1 MVSSL
6 LLLVTMAFAE
16 DFKQVQQGQ
25 PAPFAGTLIRP
36 EALATILSQN
46 DSDIATCAANA
57 QHSLEKEQIKCD
69 FNIQKLQYEVDSSKE
84 TNKAIMQE
92 KQKELDKTYEL
103 LKKQNKNL
111 TPLWIGIGFTA
122 GLVTSIG
129 TIYIY
134 NQTEN

>member
-6 LLLVTMAFAE
+6 LLLVTIALAE

-111 TPLWIGIGFTA
+111 TPLWIGIGFLA
-122 GLVTSIG
+122 GTVSAYG
-129 TIYIY
+129 AFYAY
-134 NQTEN
+134 NHI

>member
-69 FNIQKLQYEVDSSKE
+69 FDIQKLQYEVDSSKE

>member
-6 LLLVTMAFAE
+6 LLLVTIALAE

-111 TPLWIGIGFTA
+111 TPLWIAIGFTA
-122 GLVTSIG
+122 GFATSIG
-129 TIYIY
+129 TIYVY
-134 NQTEN
+134 NQVEG

>member
-6 LLLVTMAFAE
+6 LLLATMAFAE

-69 FNIQKLQYEVDSSKE
+69 FDIQKLQYEVDSSKE

-134 NQTEN
+134 NQSEN

>member
-6 LLLVTMAFAE
+6 LLLTTMAFAE

-69 FNIQKLQYEVDSSKE
+69 FDIQKLQYEVDSSKE